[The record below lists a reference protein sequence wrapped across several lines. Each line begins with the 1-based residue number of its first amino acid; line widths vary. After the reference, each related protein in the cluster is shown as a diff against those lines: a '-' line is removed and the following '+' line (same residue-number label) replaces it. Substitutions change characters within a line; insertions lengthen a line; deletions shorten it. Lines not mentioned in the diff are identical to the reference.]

1 VRGLRWKR
9 EVKETLVPRAQAR
22 DASLVSDVDL
32 IAGDHCLPAMTPP
45 STGRMT
51 PVMKLA

>member
-1 VRGLRWKR
+1 MGRLARAVTRGTDHLM
-9 EVKETLVPRAQAR
+9 
-22 DASLVSDVDL
+22 SDVDL
-32 IAGDHCLPAMTPP
+32 ITSDHCLPAMMPP

>member
-1 VRGLRWKR
+1 MGRLAPRG
-9 EVKETLVPRAQAR
+9 QAR
-22 DASLVSDVDL
+22 EGSLMSDVDL
-32 IAGDHCLPAMTPP
+32 VTSDHCLPAMMPP

>member
-1 VRGLRWKR
+1 VKGKLAPRG
-9 EVKETLVPRAQAR
+9 QAW
-22 DASLVSDVDL
+22 DGSVMPAVDL
-32 IAGDHCLPAMTPP
+32 VRRDHCLPAMMPP

>member
-1 VRGLRWKR
+1 MRRLIPRG
-9 EVKETLVPRAQAR
+9 QAR
-22 DASLVSDVDL
+22 DGSLMSDVEL
-32 IAGDHCLPAMTPP
+32 IGSDHCLPAMMPP

>member
-1 VRGLRWKR
+1 MK
-9 EVKETLVPRAQAR
+9 KMPVPHAQAR
-22 DASLVSDVDL
+22 DASLQSDADL
-32 IAGDHCLPAMTPP
+32 TAGDHCLPAMMPP